1 MESPE
6 TLPFDIRSPEEL
18 QIHIPRMVRNGLSGV
33 LSKTRN
39 RFRVIDEIVE
49 DISSQILIDI
59 LSDSIRTLEQI
70 RTHIKTLCFQELDYI
85 THNLSGQD
93 FFNGD
98 GDERVFEGPREG
110 VDDLRS
116 LEDVCDGEN
125 GAGMRFHPDVA
136 LEVRYA
142 EEDRRNQ
149 KIKDQYVYFAQE
161 LAGIYKSLKSDFLK
175 RFFMEWLV
183 VGRNP
188 RELSQIIRIPHDDQE
203 HISLRRVSQCRSL
216 IINHVA
222 SMCGLDAQQINPL
235 LSCAPVIFAKLA
247 ESDEKKVTEVFG
259 DIEKECDGFQKFSR
273 IDTAQILNASQQ
285 AKRVL
290 YVEDFFPELLPA
302 YEAKRKQI
310 EAIIRL
316 EAGLESFIKNPE
328 TLCRGEPQPLH
339 PHQRKKMEHIVASL
353 VSLMKSDKPIFL
365 ADIAPPG
372 AGKTYVQAVLAKLTG
387 LPFVFV
393 TSSNAILEGPDGA
406 LPTFEK
412 LFPRNE
418 LGLVNSRNKEFGRTS
433 TLTTYQSLTIERT
446 LRDILMQSK
455 GQIPLLFLLD
465 EGDLAQSDLRKSA
478 VRAIQHALHYPIICA
493 FSATTTVEGKH
504 LGEMADIVDEMG
516 LVELIKLK
524 KAKHVLGFYVD
535 VKITIDKTNIVKIND
550 EQTADYKTFD
560 EQEQETFIASP
571 LQVVQENHP
580 GEQGIIHCMSVRHA
594 EQVAE
599 RLAGNDIN
607 AVCISGKS
615 PGEQKVMIQRYID
628 GEINILTSCDYLA
641 RGFSDYGVTQYVI
654 FADLTSSV
662 TNLYHKVGRGFR
674 PHPKNKVLSIYQILP
689 TDIRV
694 PNFIPA
700 LLSDIFPIDNAVP
713 IGSTAS
719 VNDMRKRLIELIERG
734 EIEFIGAIGA
744 KPAGES
750 DIHYVTQIEV
760 KKVIDTLEAMQDNN
774 LELNRRNIAE
784 LFRPI
789 VDAFMQSLGG
799 DITCINTGRKFVG
812 QEVTVAGKKIKGERF
827 LRNIICLVGG
837 ISPDQ
842 TWKYLSCGIALIKEW
857 YASGREPDA
866 EFIDQTVNKA
876 NEKRAM
882 SLKLDATNI
891 DALFRPIMD
900 EIIRVAEKE
909 AGDVD
914 WLTWRGLLGLPEI
927 EINGQTTSACRF
939 FYTTLA
945 ILLDMTQTEIFGHKQ
960 LGVEL
965 VKEWYKTGQRPNK
978 VSVAHRLQREQT
990 ERASQLDIMENN
1002 IDQYFPLVMD
1012 AFCEAAGEEKG
1023 AWDWIRIHKIQKVE
1037 VNVDGKSI
1045 NGLRFVTNVC
1055 AILCGIS
1062 AGAAQKIQGASIQIV
1077 REWYRTGRRPSKE
1090 WCLAQK
1096 HEGEEKTAGRLKITE
1111 ENIDDLF
1118 FTVMDGLISVGG
1130 HPKGDCDWMNYIALQ
1145 GVEVMT
1151 NGRSINGQTF
1161 TNQVFTIL
1169 TDLPYKDASK
1179 FRGMTGELM
1188 KRWYKTRKR
1197 PDKTTIDAMLHAP
1210 SRTRYMRKQRTAEIE
1225 KVE

>member
-1 MESPE
+1 M
-6 TLPFDIRSPEEL
+6 LP
-18 QIHIPRMVRNGLSGV
+18 
-33 LSKTRN
+33 K
-39 RFRVIDEIVE
+39 IDTNEIVE

-59 LSDSIRTLEQI
+59 LSDSICTLEEI
-70 RTHIKTLCFQELDYI
+70 RTRIKTLCFQELDYMK
-85 THNLSGQD
+85 HNLSGQD
-93 FFNGD
+93 FFNNE
-98 GDERVFEGPREG
+98 GDERVFEGPKEG

-116 LEDVCDGEN
+116 LEDVCDGED
-125 GAGMRFHPDVA
+125 GTGMNFNPNIA

-149 KIKDQYVYFAQE
+149 KIKDQYTYFAKE

-175 RFFMEWLV
+175 RFFVEWLV
-183 VGRNP
+183 VGRDP
-188 RELSQIIRIPHDDQE
+188 RELSRMIKIPHDDQE

-216 IINHVA
+216 IIDHVA
-222 SMCGLDAQQINPL
+222 AICGLDAQQINPL
-235 LSCAPVIFAKLA
+235 LACAPVIFAKLA
-247 ESDEKKVTEVFG
+247 ESDEKKVMEVFG

-273 IDTAQILNASQQ
+273 IDTAQILDASQK
-285 AKRVL
+285 ARGML

-302 YEAKRKQI
+302 YEAKKRQI
-310 EAIIRL
+310 EAIVRL
-316 EAGLESFIKNPE
+316 EAGLESFIEDPE

-339 PHQRKKMEHIVASL
+339 PHQCKKMERIVAAL
-353 VSLMKSDKPIFL
+353 ISLMKKDQPIFL

-372 AGKTYVQAVLAKLTG
+372 AGKTYMQAVLAKLTG

-406 LPTFEK
+406 LSTFEK

-418 LGLVNSRNKEFGRTS
+418 LGLVNARNKEFGRMG
-433 TLTTYQSLTIERT
+433 TLTTYQSLTMEKT

-455 GQIPLLFLLD
+455 GRIPLLFLLD
-465 EGDLAQSDLRKSA
+465 EGDLAQSALRKSA

-493 FSATTTVEGKH
+493 FSATTTVDGKH

-535 VKITIDKTNIVKIND
+535 VKITIDKANIVKIND
-550 EQTADYKTFD
+550 EQSADYETLD
-560 EQEQETFIASP
+560 EQEQETFVASP
-571 LQVVQENHP
+571 LQIVQENHQ

-594 EQVAE
+594 KQVAE
-599 RLAGNDIN
+599 RLIANDIN

-615 PGEQKVMIQRYID
+615 PGEQKVMIRQYID

-641 RGFSDYGVTQYVI
+641 RGFSDYGITQYVI

-719 VNDMRKRLIELIERG
+719 VRDMRKHLIELIERG

-750 DIHYVTQIEV
+750 GIHYVTQIEV
-760 KKVIDTLEAMQDNN
+760 EKVIDTLETMQDNN
-774 LELNRRNIAE
+774 LELNRANIAE
-784 LFRPI
+784 LFRP
-789 VDAFMQSLGG
+789 VADAFMQSLGG
-799 DITCINTGRKFVG
+799 DITCINTGREFMKR
-812 QEVTVAGKKIKGERF
+812 EVVVAGKKIKGDRF
-827 LRNIICLVGG
+827 LRNIIHLIGG
-837 ISPDQ
+837 IPSERA
-842 TWKYLSCGIALIKEW
+842 WKYLSFGVALIKEW
-857 YASGREPDA
+857 YTSGHEPDA
-866 EFIDQTVNKA
+866 VFIGQSLDETE
-876 NEKRAM
+876 EKRAT

-891 DALFRPIMD
+891 DVLFRPIMD

-909 AGDVD
+909 TGDVD
-914 WLTWRGLLGLPEI
+914 WLTWRGLLSLPEI
-927 EINGQTTSACRF
+927 EIDGQTILATRF
-939 FYTTLA
+939 FYTTLS
-945 ILLDMTQTEIFGHKQ
+945 ILFDITQTKSMNYKQ

-965 VKEWYKTGQRPNK
+965 VKEWYKTGQRPSK
-978 VSVAHRLQREQT
+978 VSVAHGLQREQA
-990 ERASQLDIMENN
+990 ERASQLDITEEN

-1012 AFCEAAGEEKG
+1012 AFCEAVGEENG
-1023 AWDWIRIHKIQKVE
+1023 AWDWIRIHKIAKTE
-1037 VNVDGKSI
+1037 VNVGGKTTK
-1045 NGLRFVTNVC
+1045 GLKFVTNVC

-1062 AGAAQKIQGASIQIV
+1062 VAAAQLIQGVAIKIV
-1077 REWYRTGRRPSKE
+1077 REWYMTGKRPSKE
-1090 WCLAQK
+1090 WCLTRKQEQA
-1096 HEGEEKTAGRLKITE
+1096 EKMDGRLKITK
-1111 ENIDDLF
+1111 ENIDSLF
-1118 FTVMDGLISVGG
+1118 FTVMDKLISSAGQ
-1130 HPKGDCDWMNYIALQ
+1130 PEGDCDWMNYIKLQ
-1145 GVEVMT
+1145 DLEATVG
-1151 NGRSINGQTF
+1151 GKSIQGQEF
-1161 TNQVFTIL
+1161 TSQIFTIL
-1169 TDLPYKDASK
+1169 TGLPYKDASK

-1188 KRWYKTRKR
+1188 KRWYKTRTR
-1197 PDKTTIDAMLHAP
+1197 PDKATIDAMLQAP
-1210 SRTRYMRKQRTAEIE
+1210 HRTRYMRKQKAGGIEEIE
-1225 KVE
+1225 